1 MTAHDARSTGSLD
14 IHVGREIAT
23 CRKAMGF
30 SQADLARFAGV
41 SFQQIRKYENGE
53 NRISAT
59 RLYAIACALGVD
71 LTALFPAAPAPT
83 THPLEPTASAPSE
96 AERAAV
102 AADWARIRNGGD
114 RRAAARVIRAM
125 AAC

>member
-1 MTAHDARSTGSLD
+1 MTAHNARSTGFLD

-23 CRKAMGF
+23 RRKAMGF

-53 NRISAT
+53 NRISAS
-59 RLYAIACALGVD
+59 RLYAIACALGID
-71 LTALFPAAPAPT
+71 LAVLFPAVSTATA
-83 THPLEPTASAPSE
+83 HPFDPPPSAPSE
-96 AERAAV
+96 VERAAV

-125 AAC
+125 SAC

>member
-1 MTAHDARSTGSLD
+1 MTVRARSISPMD
-14 IHVGREIAT
+14 VHVGREIAT
-23 CRKAMGF
+23 RRKTLGL
-30 SQADLARFAGV
+30 SQTDLARIAGV

-59 RLYAIACALGVD
+59 RLYAIAGALSLD
-71 LTALFPAAPAPT
+71 LAAFFPAAASTPTQPVEPA
-83 THPLEPTASAPSE
+83 ASAPSE
-96 AERAAV
+96 AERAAI
-102 AADWARIRNGGD
+102 AADWARLRSGGD

>member
-1 MTAHDARSTGSLD
+1 MMAHHTRSTGSLD

-23 CRKAMGF
+23 RRKAMGL

-53 NRISAT
+53 NRISAA
-59 RLYAIACALGVD
+59 RLYAIACALRVD
-71 LTALFPAAPAPT
+71 LAALFPAAPTPT
-83 THPLEPTASAPSE
+83 AHPIDPPASAPSE

-102 AADWARIRNGGD
+102 ATDWARIRNGGD